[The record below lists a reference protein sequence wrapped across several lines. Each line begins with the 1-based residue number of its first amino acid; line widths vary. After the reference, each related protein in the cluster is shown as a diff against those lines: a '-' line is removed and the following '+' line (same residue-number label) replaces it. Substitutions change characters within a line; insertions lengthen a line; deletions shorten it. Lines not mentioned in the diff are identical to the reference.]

1 MLVGFGF
8 RVSCGFR
15 VGGFLCAL
23 GFGFLVGLGFR
34 SSCESFRLL
43 YIYIYIY
50 IYYEGPFHECL
61 YRFARVQG
69 SGFTDSDFGLTRNPK
84 P

>member
-50 IYYEGPFHECL
+50 IYIMRG
-61 YRFARVQG
+61 RFMNACTALRGYRVQG
-69 SGFTDSDFGLTRNPK
+69 SQIRILG
-84 P
+84 